1 MKQTDEAFLQ
11 VTNYGMDRIALGMKF
26 RNDIDAKHCMGLLQQ
41 FATPGVVSVVCD
53 VTPCAVISYQSVIYF
68 MLVNCQGHT
77 N

>member
-1 MKQTDEAFLQ
+1 VKQTDEAFLQ

-53 VTPCAVISYQSVIYF
+53 VTPCVVI
-68 MLVNCQGHT
+68 
-77 N
+77 